1 FLAAGALDD
10 AGGEAVAGD
19 HRAALGDHDVD
30 ASLLEPGTVENAEA
44 GALAARARDPALA
57 EGVITADVQGQVLRH
72 ARAPLLEEFHQS
84 AEVIG
89 MAVTDDQ
96 GLDLVGLDAEDVQVV
111 HERAGRP

>member
-1 FLAAGALDD
+1 EVLGVLRTRAAVGADLADLHDRVRQHFLAAGALDD

-84 AEVIG
+84 AEV
-89 MAVTDDQ
+89 
-96 GLDLVGLDAEDVQVV
+96 
-111 HERAGRP
+111 